1 MHVTCTPYLIQWE
14 IRSAVVVFSVVMTR
28 TGMRN
33 IVFYRILTAKRKSRG
48 LAPELDSLQWGSFS
62 PLWTIRLMELQRNTH
77 HVYRLMYHFVWIPK
91 YRHKVFSEPYRE
103 VLKGII
109 EKIGYDYDIDIVEL
123 EIPEDHIHMVVRGE
137 PKKSPSDVMQVIKSI
152 SAREFFRRFPQIKRR
167 YFWGGK
173 LWTQSYFVETIGNA
187 NEETI
192 RKYVQNQ
199 LVESDKKETKS
210 KQLNL
215 F

>member
-1 MHVTCTPYLIQWE
+1 
-14 IRSAVVVFSVVMTR
+14 
-28 TGMRN
+28 
-33 IVFYRILTAKRKSRG
+33 
-48 LAPELDSLQWGSFS
+48 
-62 PLWTIRLMELQRNTH
+62 MELQKNTH

-91 YRHKVFSEPYRE
+91 YRHKVFSEPYRD

-123 EIPEDHIHMVVRGE
+123 EIPEDHLHMVVRGV
-137 PKKSPSDVMQVIKSI
+137 PRISPSDVMQIIKSI
-152 SAREFFRRFPQIKRR
+152 SAREFFRRYPEIKKR

-187 NEETI
+187 NEEVI
-192 RKYVQNQ
+192 RDYVRGQ
-199 LVESDKKETKS
+199 LAECEKKEGRS
-210 KQLNL
+210 RQLGL